1 MPTIEQQI
9 RFMILCSCGSQL
21 LSTKIS
27 SIQNQ
32 HHTIHHI
39 TVKLCPRCGQEQR
52 SQGFDEGYDVGYGK
66 GYDKGWAS
74 AEPGC

>member
-1 MPTIEQQI
+1 MPTIEQEI
-9 RFMILCSCGSQL
+9 SLMIFCSCGNELITRKTDS
-21 LSTKIS
+21 K
-27 SIQNQ
+27 QNNYR
-32 HHTIHHI
+32 
-39 TVKLCPRCGQEQR
+39 TVHQIIVECCPTCRQEQR